1 MAKESATRVS
11 VIVPVFNRERYIE
24 ECLESI
30 LATRY
35 PELEILVV
43 DDGSTDSTP
52 AILEEIRAR
61 AGEIVRVLHHPGR
74 QNRGPSSSRNLA
86 LARAAGAYVCFLDSD
101 DLMLSHRFT
110 WAVPLLDRDREL
122 DGVIEVTQV
131 FFENDLQIDLW
142 GNRPRRY
149 GPTVRA
155 IAPADFPSECLLE
168 RRCSMHTS
176 NILVRSRLFARA
188 GIFRPANKRSED
200 FHLWLRMLA
209 CGRFAVG
216 SIDRPVTLY
225 RRHGENVW
233 TPHGRDGIR
242 DLGVLADVLAW
253 ARRSPHVPT
262 ANAMVLREAYRRK
275 ARRCLAM
282 LRADRDR
289 RALIALARSLL
300 AVDRSWLRDRSFLAN
315 VIRGLIDRSIR
326 PRGKEAAR

>member
-1 MAKESATRVS
+1 MAVERATRVS
-11 VIVPVFNRERYIE
+11 VIVPVFNRERYVE
-24 ECLESI
+24 QCLDSI

-52 AILEEIRAR
+52 AILEDVRAR
-61 AGEIVRVLHHPGR
+61 AGGMVRVLHHPGR

-101 DLMLSHRFT
+101 D
-110 WAVPLLDRDREL
+110 V
-122 DGVIEVTQV
+122 
-131 FFENDLQIDLW
+131 
-142 GNRPRRY
+142 
-149 GPTVRA
+149 
-155 IAPADFPSECLLE
+155 
-168 RRCSMHTS
+168 
-176 NILVRSRLFARA
+176 
-188 GIFRPANKRSED
+188 RPANKRSED

-253 ARRSPHVPT
+253 ARRSPFVPT

-282 LRADRDR
+282 LRAERDR

-300 AVDRSWLRDRSFLAN
+300 AVDRSWLRDGGFLAN
-315 VIRGLIDRSIR
+315 VIRGLVDRSIG
-326 PRGKEAAR
+326 PRGKKAAR